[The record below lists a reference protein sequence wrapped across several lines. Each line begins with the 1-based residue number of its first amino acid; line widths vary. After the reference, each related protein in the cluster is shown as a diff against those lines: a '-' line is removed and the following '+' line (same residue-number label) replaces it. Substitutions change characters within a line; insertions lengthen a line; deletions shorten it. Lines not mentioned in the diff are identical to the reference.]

1 MFVVL
6 GNGHPGEGVSWWGT
20 FADADA
26 ADEFIEAAW
35 VLDCLRVELIDPEG
49 IRELLDVSPLPARRF
64 REAAPMAVLHRYPR
78 LVTACKSRVRW
89 GSAIP

>member
-6 GNGHPGEGVSWWGT
+6 GNGHPGEGVSWWGP
-20 FADADA
+20 F
-26 ADEFIEAAW
+26 EAAW